1 MSDNQKI
8 SFIKVQDLL
17 IITAV
22 VLTFL
27 FMCFRYN
34 NLFFCGSTEIF
45 NFVIVSGVFMITVTS
60 WKNFENSALLIIGPG
75 YLLIELITL
84 ICILSFREVNSVPL
98 EPFHTT
104 PFWLGARLLEALI
117 LLTSSFLVKLKIK
130 LSPVLMIFGS
140 LAIIFFISMVHWKVL
155 PFFMNKDY
163 GSFSSLKAWNY
174 LVCFMLIISF
184 TAFQINKDHFTNKSF
199 FYLRLAV
206 FFVFLQQL
214 LIIISGNSKEI
225 ISALT
230 DCSRF
235 TSLYFIF
242 KIYFDNFK
250 QEPIHRNYDAAES
263 DDFRKERDRL
273 YSIFDSIP
281 DCVYVINKDFK
292 VEYVNPAMVKDFG
305 ENKQGVNCY
314 EYSANRSTPC
324 PNCKLNEGIIEFA
337 KYNLYTSSSKAYDVI
352 QTPLKNPDG
361 TISKLKIYRD
371 ITSRIQMEKV
381 LESRAQE
388 LQVLNKELEAFSYSV
403 SHDLRAPLHVI
414 INLSV
419 FLLEDNADKLDS
431 IAKDYLKRIISN
443 ANRMNDLIIDL
454 LDLSRIAR
462 QELNIQELNLS
473 TISAR
478 IIDDL
483 RSKNPERKV
492 HISIQP
498 DLFTLGDERLI
509 QIALTNLLE
518 NAWKYTLK
526 TAEPVVEVY
535 SKELDGNKTF
545 CISDNGAGFSMSKA
559 DKLFK
564 PFQRLHSDKEF
575 KGTGIGLAIVARVI
589 NRHGGKIW
597 VEAQEDKGATF
608 LFQFPAVQKVTS
620 SAGSLAPSNFV

>member
-1 MSDNQKI
+1 
-8 SFIKVQDLL
+8 
-17 IITAV
+17 
-22 VLTFL
+22 
-27 FMCFRYN
+27 
-34 NLFFCGSTEIF
+34 
-45 NFVIVSGVFMITVTS
+45 MITLIS
-60 WKNFENSALLIIGPG
+60 WRNFENNVLLIIGPA
-75 YLLIELITL
+75 YLLSEFITL
-84 ICILSFREVNSVPL
+84 IYILSFREVNSVSL
-98 EPFHTT
+98 GPFHTT
-104 PFWLGARLLEALI
+104 PFWLSVRFFEAFI
-117 LLTSSFLVKLKIK
+117 LLTSPLVIKLKIK
-130 LSPVLMIFGS
+130 LFPVLMVLG
-140 LAIIFFISMVHWKVL
+140 LMAALPFISMFHWKVL
-155 PFFMNKDY
+155 PLNIFY
-163 GSFSSLKAWNY
+163 ETGLFSSPKVWNFV
-174 LVCFMLIISF
+174 LCFMLIVSF
-184 TAFQINKDHFTNKSF
+184 TVFQINKNHFSYKSF

-206 FFVFLQQL
+206 FFVILQHLL
-214 LIIISGNSKEI
+214 LIIFDSSKEI
-225 ISALT
+225 TSVLV
-230 DCSRF
+230 CSRF
-235 TSLYFIF
+235 TSLYFIC
-242 KIYFDNFK
+242 KIYFNNLK
-250 QEPIHRNYDAAES
+250 QKPVHKYYNTDES
-263 DDFRKERDRL
+263 EDFRKERDRL

-281 DCVYVINKDFK
+281 DCIYIISKDYK
-292 VEYVNPAMVKDFG
+292 VEYVNPAMIKDFG

-324 PNCKLNEGIIEFA
+324 PNCKLNDGVIEFA
-337 KYNLYTSSSKAYDVI
+337 KYNLYTSGSKAYDVI

-371 ITSRIQMEKV
+371 ITSRIQMEKA

-473 TISAR
+473 IICAR
-478 IIDDL
+478 IIDEL
-483 RSKNPERKV
+483 RNKSPDRKV
-492 HISIQP
+492 HVSIQS

-526 TAEPVVEVY
+526 TAEPVIEVY
-535 SKELDGNKTF
+535 SRELDGSKTF
-545 CISDNGAGFSMSKA
+545 YISDNGAGFSMSKA

-597 VEAQEDKGATF
+597 VEAQEGKGATF
-608 LFQFPAVQKVTS
+608 LIQFPAVQKVS
-620 SAGSLAPSNFV
+620 SSTGSLSPVNFI